1 MATAAVRSL
10 SAAALARN
18 IDKLGALNAE
28 IARLSKEADA
38 IKLALKALGKG
49 EYPGK
54 VFKAVVSDRT
64 ACRLDSAKVK
74 ALLSATD
81 LMKVTSVTSSLAVS
95 LYDL

>member
-1 MATAAVRSL
+1 MALAAVRSL
-10 SAAALARN
+10 SAAALVRN

-28 IARLSKEADA
+28 IARLSKEADG
-38 IKLALKALGKG
+38 IKSMLKDLGKG
-49 EYPGK
+49 EYTGK
-54 VFKAVVSDRT
+54 TFKAVVSERE

-81 LMKVTSVTSSLAVS
+81 LMKVTSVSKSLAVS